1 MAQNEHEHVFPFT
14 IYDLRITNYE
24 LWLVFTIYESL
35 FVYKT
40 PQSYYI
46 FFKPANFFFI
56 FARKI
61 VYIKK

>member
-14 IYDLRITNYE
+14 IYNLRITNYDWY
-24 LWLVFTIYESL
+24 LQFTNYESL

-40 PQSYYI
+40 PQSYYN

-56 FARKI
+56 FVRKI